1 MGDLSG
7 KHAVVTGGGRG
18 IGAAIAVELARHG
31 ADLTLMGRD
40 RQQLLAHAAEI
51 SATHK
56 IKIACVACDVA
67 DPASVRMAFDDARSE
82 NGEVHI
88 LVNNAG
94 QVENAPVAEVK
105 LENWRHIL
113 DVNLTG
119 AMLCT
124 QQVLP
129 AMLAARDGRIVSI
142 ASTAGLKGYARLAAY
157 CASKHGLIGFTRALA
172 LEVVRNGVTV
182 NAVCPSFTETDMV
195 REGAKRA
202 ASRNAST
209 AEEELA
215 KMAKSIPRGRLITP
229 EEVANTVVWLCS
241 PGASGITGQAIAVA
255 GGEGM

>member
-1 MGDLSG
+1 MRDLTG

-18 IGAAIAVELARHG
+18 IGAAIAAELARHG
-31 ADLTLMGRD
+31 ANLTLMGRD
-40 RQQLLAHAAEI
+40 RQRLLARASELGAA
-51 SATHK
+51 HK
-56 IKIACVACDVA
+56 VKIGCVACDVA
-67 DPASVRMAFDDARSE
+67 DPASVRMAFEDACKK

-94 QVENAPVAEVK
+94 QVESAPVAELK
-105 LENWRHIL
+105 LENWQRIL

-119 AMLCT
+119 AMLCA

-129 AMLAARDGRIVSI
+129 AMLAAGDGRIVNI

-229 EEVANTVVWLCS
+229 EEVAHAVVWLCS
-241 PGASGITGQAIAVA
+241 PGATGITGQAIAVA
-255 GGEGM
+255 GGEVM